1 MAEGN
6 GALYNEFKKEVLGGA
21 INLATGGHAL
31 NMILVTGHV
40 VDIDTDTGYASV
52 VGDEMSGTGYSAGGE
67 ILANQAVTKDNVN
80 DLAKFDADNV
90 TWTGLDAGTP
100 SHAILYDDTHAS
112 KCLIGYWE
120 VTTPSNGSDYTLQF
134 NASGIFTLA

>member
-6 GALYNEFKKEVLGGA
+6 GALYNEFKKEVLGGTL
-21 INLATGGHAL
+21 NLANGGDTL
-31 NMILVTGHV
+31 KMMLVTGHV
-40 VDIDTDTGYASV
+40 VDIDTHTGYASV
-52 VGDEMSGTGYSAGGE
+52 SGDEMSGTGYSAGGE
-67 ILANQAVTKDNVN
+67 TLASQAVTKDTVN
-80 DLAKFDADNV
+80 DLAKFDATDV

-112 KCLIGYWE
+112 KCLIAYWE